1 MFLIITLLFILF
13 LFLLIE
19 PLLTKNKLINNNEH
33 GSARFSNKKEIKK
46 NFCREMIGSI
56 NKPGFPISFSRNL
69 KYVYFDNETPHWCF
83 LGSTGSGKTVTVL
96 IPQCSF
102 IATAKEKHSACITDP
117 KGELFQTTSK
127 MFKDNG
133 YKIYTIDFRQP
144 ELSNH
149 INILEPIILEYEL
162 YIKYK
167 NLYFSNKNDIKYN
180 NISKFHYAETNKLI
194 NSVSSMIIGKQGNQ
208 KDPFWN
214 NSAKN
219 FLSGLIAFFLE
230 SYEEKKINRKQ
241 ITLSCIK
248 KFQGSMMNED
258 NFEKFKII
266 IEEKKYGT
274 KSKDDLVPILSS
286 SENTFKSIMSVFG
299 EKMSIFDDVNVES
312 ITSESDFNFC
322 DFGKEPVVLYIIVP
336 DEDKTYYTLVTILIG
351 LIYKEL
357 VKLANS
363 NDNKCLNVKM
373 EWLLEEAC
381 NCPPFDNIQSMV
393 SVGRSR
399 GMRFY
404 FLIQSFN
411 QLDNVYGK
419 DVARII
425 LDNCGLVYLKTNT
438 EETANEVSKRLGRKT
453 IESKSLSQSISL
465 LEKNGNR
472 SLSLMGRE
480 LMTPD
485 EIKRLYH
492 KIIIFPVIG
501 YPIIRNTILYNKFVC
516 YTSGMIERKINNL
529 NQKINYFT
537 VEDINNKLNKLSTN
551 DFRENDVKLLN
562 TLLKEI
568 ETAFSN
574 DLYSYDYEMAN
585 ERTYLVI
592 EFDKLRKSSLLTFK
606 NYLKNKPFLLLEK
619 NNSIEIH
626 IKNK

>member
-1 MFLIITLLFILF
+1 
-13 LFLLIE
+13 
-19 PLLTKNKLINNNEH
+19 
-33 GSARFSNKKEIKK
+33 
-46 NFCREMIGSI
+46 
-56 NKPGFPISFSRNL
+56 
-69 KYVYFDNETPHWCF
+69 
-83 LGSTGSGKTVTVL
+83 
-96 IPQCSF
+96 
-102 IATAKEKHSACITDP
+102 
-117 KGELFQTTSK
+117 
-127 MFKDNG
+127 
-133 YKIYTIDFRQP
+133 
-144 ELSNH
+144 
-149 INILEPIILEYEL
+149 
-162 YIKYK
+162 
-167 NLYFSNKNDIKYN
+167 
-180 NISKFHYAETNKLI
+180 
-194 NSVSSMIIGKQGNQ
+194 
-208 KDPFWN
+208 
-214 NSAKN
+214 
-219 FLSGLIAFFLE
+219 
-230 SYEEKKINRKQ
+230 
-241 ITLSCIK
+241 
-248 KFQGSMMNED
+248 
-258 NFEKFKII
+258 
-266 IEEKKYGT
+266 
-274 KSKDDLVPILSS
+274 
-286 SENTFKSIMSVFG
+286 
-299 EKMSIFDDVNVES
+299 MSIFDDVNVES

-381 NCPPFDNIQSMV
+381 NCPPFDDIQSMV

-619 NNSIEIH
+619 RSEEH
-626 IKNK
+626 TSELQSQR